1 MKKLVEWNIEKAKK
15 LKEERN
21 IELEKI
27 AIMIEENK
35 YLDVRVV
42 PNHPYQKMF
51 IIDYDE
57 YIVCVPFVEDGNKL
71 FLKTAYRNRKTNKLI
86 KGGIKWKKTNTWTYH
101 S

>member
-1 MKKLVEWNIEKAKK
+1 MKKLVEWNLEKAIK

-27 AIMIEENK
+27 AVMIEDSS

-42 PNHPYQKMF
+42 PNHPHQKMF
-51 IIDYDE
+51 IIDYEE
-57 YIVCVPFVEDGNKL
+57 YIVCVPFVEDTNKI

-86 KGGIKWKKTNTWTYH
+86 KGEIK
-101 S
+101 